1 MSRHVVAA
9 VDEIAPGQRK
19 LVEVAG
25 REIGI
30 FNLGGEFFGIANR
43 CPHEGASLCKGRLVG
58 LVESTA
64 PGSYQHSRK
73 GEMLRCPWHGWEFD
87 IRTGKSWC
95 DPGRTRVRS
104 FDISVEDGASVTDEL
119 LQAET
124 FAVSVEKQYI
134 VVEI

>member
-1 MSRHVVAA
+1 MSRHVVAT

-19 LVEVAG
+19 LVKVAG

-30 FNLGGEFFGIANR
+30 FNLGGEFFGIGNR
-43 CPHEGASLCKGRLVG
+43 CPHEGASLCKGRVVG
-58 LVESTA
+58 LAESTE
-64 PGSYQHSRK
+64 PGAYQYSRK

-87 IRTGKSWC
+87 IRTGKSRC
-95 DPGRTRVRS
+95 DPLRTKVRS
-104 FDISVEDGASVTDEL
+104 FDIRVEDGAEVVDQL